1 MKLAAK
7 LLAKLLAKLDVYL
20 HVPVS
25 VKFHQIDFLIE
36 LSTKKALLLYS
47 LNE

>member
-1 MKLAAK
+1 M
-7 LLAKLLAKLDVYL
+7 YL
-20 HVPVS
+20 HTS

-36 LSTKKALLLYS
+36 LSIKKTLLLYS